1 MSLRRNILLL
11 KTFEALRSSLFIL
24 PIVTIYY
31 NLQKGV
37 GIDGFY
43 ITESAFALAIFIMI
57 VPVGFL
63 SDIWKR
69 KNVLVIG
76 AFVAAIGFLVEL
88 LGYGLKDMFIG
99 EFLVGVGFACC
110 SSTVTA
116 LAHDTLADMKR
127 EDLQAKLQG
136 ELSICAFLPTAF
148 AAVVGSW
155 LYKIH
160 PDIPMLLTVIMCL
173 LAMVCALFMKEPD
186 RFKESV
192 KVHPFRDMYETVK
205 YALYGHKEVAC
216 IILMMVVLFTV
227 TKLLFWVHQPY
238 FELVEIPIQHFGWL
252 VALGLFFG
260 AFGAWL
266 SYRLE
271 PMLKPWQAVTF
282 ILIFPV
288 LVYGIAGLWVNQLS
302 VVLIVLGGTVFGF
315 AKPVIDH
322 AINKRVSSS
331 RRSTVH
337 GAKSLFHNLA
347 FILSAYFVGVYAEN
361 FGADT
366 TMILLSGILL
376 ILSMPVLWCLKIYKI
391 I

>member
-11 KTFEALRSSLFIL
+11 KIFEALRASLFIL
-24 PIVTIYY
+24 PIITIYY
-31 NLQKGV
+31 NLQKNV

-43 ITESAFALAIFIMI
+43 ITESAFSLAIFMMI

-63 SDIWKR
+63 SDLWKR

-76 AFVAAIGFLVEL
+76 AFLAALGFLVEL
-88 LGYGLKDMFIG
+88 LGYGLRDMFVG

-127 EDLQAKLQG
+127 EDLQAELQG
-136 ELSICAFLPTAF
+136 QLSIYTFISTAF
-148 AAVVGSW
+148 ASVIGSW

-160 PDIPMLLTVIMCL
+160 PDIPMLLTVMMCL
-173 LAMVCALFMKEPD
+173 LAMICALFMIEPNRVKEN
-186 RFKESV
+186 V
-192 KVHPFRDMYETVK
+192 NIHPLRDMYETVK
-205 YALYGHKEVAC
+205 YALHGHKEVAC
-216 IILMMVVLFTV
+216 IILMMVVLFTI

-238 FELVEIPIQHFGWL
+238 FELVNIPIEHFGWL
-252 VALGLFFG
+252 VALGLVFG
-260 AFGAWL
+260 SFGAWL
-266 SYRLE
+266 SYKLE
-271 PMLKPWQAVTF
+271 PKLKPWQTVSF

-288 LVYGIAGLWVNQLS
+288 LSYGIAGFWVNQES
-302 VVLIVLGGTVFGF
+302 VVFLVLVSTVFGF

-322 AINKRVSSS
+322 AINKRVSSA

-347 FILSAYFVGVYAEN
+347 FILSAYFVGVYAES
-361 FGADT
+361 FGPAS
-366 TMILLSGILL
+366 TMMFLAGILFVFS
-376 ILSMPVLWCLKIYKI
+376 IPVLVLLRIYKI
-391 I
+391 L